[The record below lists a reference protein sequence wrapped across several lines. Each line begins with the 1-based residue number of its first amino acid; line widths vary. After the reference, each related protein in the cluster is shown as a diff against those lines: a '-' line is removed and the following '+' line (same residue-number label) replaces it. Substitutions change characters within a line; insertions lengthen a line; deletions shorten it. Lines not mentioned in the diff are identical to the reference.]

1 MGRQSRFDGMDSS
14 LLAEVDRLI
23 RGGRT
28 IAEIREH
35 LSGMGVEV
43 SNGAAG
49 RYVKNARANMARYR
63 EAQEVAGQWVAELGE
78 NPRGD
83 VGVLLAEMLKS
94 VAFNTLDVLAGGAEG
109 LPTKPA
115 KPMDIMLLAKSIQSL
130 EATAKQS
137 MERRER
143 IERVALER
151 QAKVAEKT
159 ARDMGVS
166 NDAWVAIRAKFLGV
180 DQAQG
185 Q

>member
-1 MGRQSRFDGMDSS
+1 MTRRSKFEGMDSS

-35 LSGMGVEV
+35 LSALGVEI

-49 RYVKNARANMARYR
+49 RYIKNARANMARYR

-94 VAFNTLDVLAGGAEG
+94 VAFNTIDVMAGGADG
-109 LPTKPA
+109 LPAKPA
-115 KPMDIMLLAKSIQSL
+115 KPMDIMMLSKAIQSL
-130 EATAKQS
+130 ESSAKAS
-137 MERRER
+137 TERREK
-143 IERVALER
+143 IERAVLER
-151 QAKVAEKT
+151 QSKAAEQT
-159 ARDMGVS
+159 ARDLGVG
-166 NDAWVAIRAKFLGV
+166 DAGWEAIRKKFLGV
-180 DQAQG
+180 DQAQEP
-185 Q
+185 